1 MKQKMNVNEQWFL
14 KGLNG
19 NPSELAKS
27 LSVSKLLAGLLLL
40 RSVSDEAEARWFLEP
55 DSSKMYNPFLMKD
68 MDKAV
73 EIICDAA
80 AKGFRVMIVGD
91 YDVDGITGIYILESV
106 LSKVFP
112 FVTHHVPHRMEDGYG
127 INDKIIEIADEAG
140 IGLIITCDNGI
151 SAWEQAEAAKKLGI
165 LMVVTDH
172 HEVPFEIDETGG
184 KRYRIPD
191 ADAVVDPK
199 QEDCKYPFKKLC
211 GAAVAYKLVL
221 ALCEKMDIRL
231 TQEESNTLISMAA
244 IATICDIVDL
254 VDENREIVA
263 QGLDLLN
270 GVVHNQGIRALLYV
284 CGGANKKLKAFDI
297 GHVIGPCINAAGRLG
312 TAELAVGLLFEK
324 DPDEAARKA
333 ESILELN
340 RKRQDITKDG
350 FEQALLKIA
359 EEQTDRNKVMLI
371 YLPDV
376 HESVLG
382 IIAGK
387 IKDRFAKPT
396 IVLADAQDGFVKGSG
411 RSVDGYNLLEAITAV
426 QQLLVKFGG
435 HALAIG
441 ITIEREK
448 LAQFAEELNATCA
461 LEEKD
466 QVPVVRIDM
475 SIESSVLGFSLLDD
489 LSRLEPFGRGNE
501 KPLFAMKKA
510 RLVYAMLVGSKKSVV
525 KMKLEAGTTKD
536 IDAVFFGDTEVF
548 LQVLGLQPNER
559 YILVDASSPMNV
571 DILFYPE
578 LNDYFG
584 GKKLQLVVRNIRKSQ
599 G

>member
-40 RSVSDEAEARWFLEP
+40 RSVTDEAEARWFLEP
-55 DSSKMYNPFLMKD
+55 DSSKMYSPFLMKD
-68 MDKAV
+68 MDRAV
-73 EIICDAA
+73 EVIRDAA

-106 LSKVFP
+106 LRKVFSN
-112 FVTHHVPHRMEDGYG
+112 VIHHVPHRMEDGYG
-127 INDKIIEIADEAG
+127 INDKIIDIADEAG

-151 SAWEQAEAAKKLGI
+151 SAWEQAAAAKQLGI
-165 LMVVTDH
+165 RMVVTDH

-231 TQEESNTLISMAA
+231 TQEESDTLISMAA

-263 QGLDLLN
+263 QGLELLN
-270 GVVHNQGIRALLYV
+270 GEVHNRGIHALLCV
-284 CGGANKKLKAFDI
+284 CGGANKRLKAFDI

-324 DPDEAARKA
+324 DSTEAVRKA

-350 FEQALLKIA
+350 FEQALLKIS
-359 EEQTDRNKVMLI
+359 EEQIDRNKVMLV
-371 YLPDV
+371 YLPEV

-411 RSVDGYNLLEAITAV
+411 RSVDGYNLLEAISAV
-426 QQLLVKFGG
+426 QHLLVKFGG

-441 ITIEREK
+441 ITIDRET
-448 LAQFAEELNATCA
+448 LPQFAKELNETCT
-461 LEEKD
+461 LDEKD
-466 QVPVVRIDM
+466 QVPIVRIDM

-489 LSRLEPFGRGNE
+489 LNRLEPFGRGNE
-501 KPLFAMKKA
+501 KPLFAMKKT

-525 KMKLEAGTTKD
+525 KMKLETAPMRD
-536 IDAVFFGDTEVF
+536 IDAVFFGETEAF
-548 LQVLGLQPNER
+548 LQVLGLKPNER
-559 YILVDASSPMNV
+559 YILVDASSPMDV